1 MAISLRSEVLVSGRL
16 SELDTAVRAIVRDSL
31 GVAPGERLLVV
42 CDPTTASLGE
52 RLRAEGESAGADA
65 VLALMSERETDGQD
79 PPAPVAAAM
88 AAADVVL
95 APTGKS
101 ISHSEAR
108 RRATEAGARIATL
121 PGATEELLARVM
133 SVDMDE
139 LHRITHAIAA
149 RLDAASEAHL
159 TCPNGSD
166 LKLFFGDRK
175 AVPDDGRLTGER
187 AFGNLP
193 PGEAFVAPLE
203 DRGEGKL
210 VVDGSIA
217 TAGLLDEPVELTIE
231 GGRMTGATGEAGR
244 QLHELLAANG
254 GENVAELGVGAND
267 RAIITGNVLED
278 EKVLG
283 TVHVAF
289 GASAGFGGVVK
300 VPVHIDCVVLKPELS
315 LDGEPL
321 VSGGRLLV

>member
-1 MAISLRSEVLVSGRL
+1 
-16 SELDTAVRAIVRDSL
+16 VRDSL
-31 GVAPGERLLVV
+31 GVTAGERLLVV
-42 CDPTTASLGE
+42 CDPTTSELGARLREEGE
-52 RLRAEGESAGADA
+52 RAGADA
-65 VLALMSERETDGQD
+65 VLALMAERAVNGED
-79 PPAPVAAAM
+79 PPAPIAAAM
-88 AAADVVL
+88 AASDAIL
-95 APTGKS
+95 APTARS
-101 ISHSEAR
+101 LSHSEAR

-121 PGATEELLARVM
+121 PGVTEEMLARVM

-139 LHRITHAIAA
+139 LERLTHAIAE
-149 RLDAASEAHL
+149 RLDAAAEARI

-166 LKLFFGDRK
+166 LTLSLEGREGW
-175 AVPDDGRLTGER
+175 PDDGRLNGKR

-193 PGEAFVAPLE
+193 AGEGFIAPLE

-210 VVDGSIA
+210 VIDGSIA
-217 TAGLLDEPVELTIE
+217 DIGLLDEPVELTIE
-231 GGRMTGATGEAGR
+231 GGRITKTTGAAGER
-244 QLHELLAANG
+244 LYEMLSEHG
-254 GENVAELGVGAND
+254 GENVAELGVGAN
-267 RAIITGNVLED
+267 AKATITGNVLED

-300 VPVHIDCVVLKPELS
+300 APVHIDCVVLKPELA

>member
-1 MAISLRSEVLVSGRL
+1 MPISLRSQVLISGRL
-16 SELDTAVRAIVRDSL
+16 SDLDTAARTIVRDSL
-31 GVAPGERLLVV
+31 GVAPGESLLVV
-42 CDPTTASLGE
+42 CDPTTHELGIRLRDEGE
-52 RLRAEGESAGADA
+52 RAGADA
-65 VLALMSERETDGQD
+65 VLALMAERETNGED
-79 PPAPVAAAM
+79 PAAPVSAAM

-95 APTGKS
+95 APTARS

-121 PGATEELLARVM
+121 PGVTEEMLARVM

-139 LHRITHAIAA
+139 LKRLTHAIAE
-149 RLDAASEAHL
+149 RLDAASEARI

-166 LKLFFGDRK
+166 LTLSLDGREGI
-175 AVPDDGRLTGER
+175 PDDGRLTEPR

-193 PGEAFVAPLE
+193 AGEGFIAPLE
-203 DRGEGKL
+203 DRAEGTL

-217 TAGLLDEPVELTIE
+217 DIGLMDEPVELTIE
-231 GGRMTGATGEAGR
+231 GGRLTTASGEPGR
-244 QLHELLAANG
+244 RLYEMLSAHG

-267 RAIITGNVLED
+267 RAVITGNVLED

-300 VPVHIDCVVLKPELS
+300 VPVHIDCVILKPELTV
-315 LDGEPL
+315 DGEPL

>member
-1 MAISLRSEVLVSGRL
+1 L
-16 SELDTAVRAIVRDSL
+16 SELDTAVRAVVRDSL
-31 GVAPGERLLVV
+31 GVTAGERLLVV
-42 CDPTTASLGE
+42 CDPTTAELGARLREEGE
-52 RLRAEGESAGADA
+52 RAGADA
-65 VLALMSERETDGQD
+65 VLALMAERAVNGED
-79 PPAPVAAAM
+79 PPAPVSAAM
-88 AAADVVL
+88 AAADAVL
-95 APTGKS
+95 APTAKS

-121 PGATEELLARVM
+121 PGVTEELLARVM

-139 LHRITHAIAA
+139 LERLTHAIAE
-149 RLDAASEAHL
+149 RLGAASEARI

-166 LKLFFGDRK
+166 LTISLEGREGK
-175 AVPDDGRLTGER
+175 PDDGRLSGPR

-193 PGEAFVAPLE
+193 AGEGFIAPHE

-210 VVDGSIA
+210 VIDGSIA
-217 TAGLLDEPVELTIE
+217 DIGLVDEPVELTIE
-231 GGRMTGATGEAGR
+231 AGRITNATGDAGR
-244 QLHELLAANG
+244 ELLEMLSAHV
-254 GENVAELGVGAND
+254 GEIVAELGVGAND
-267 RAIITGNVLED
+267 RATITGNVLED

-300 VPVHIDCVVLKPELS
+300 VPVHIDCVVLKPELT

-321 VSGGRLLV
+321 LSGGRLLV

>member
-1 MAISLRSEVLVSGRL
+1 MATSLRSQVLVSGRL
-16 SELDTAVRAIVRDSL
+16 RELDTAVRAIVRDSL
-31 GVAPGERLLVV
+31 GVAAGERLLVV
-42 CDPTTASLGE
+42 CDPTTRELGARLRDEGE
-52 RLRAEGESAGADA
+52 RAGADA
-65 VLALMSERETDGQD
+65 VLALMAERAVNGED
-79 PPAPVAAAM
+79 PAAPITAAM
-88 AAADVVL
+88 AASDVIL
-95 APTGKS
+95 APTARS
-101 ISHSEAR
+101 LSHSEAR

-121 PGATEELLARVM
+121 PGATDEMLARVM

-139 LHRITHAIAA
+139 LERRTHAIAE
-149 RLDAASEAHL
+149 RLDAAPEARIP
-159 TCPNGSD
+159 CPNGSD
-166 LKLFFGDRK
+166 LTLSLEGR
-175 AVPDDGRLTGER
+175 AGQPDDGRLNAPR

-193 PGEAFVAPLE
+193 AGEGFIAPLE

-210 VVDGSIA
+210 VIDGSIA
-217 TAGLLDEPVELTIE
+217 DVGLLDEPVELTLE
-231 GGRMTGATGEAGR
+231 HGRITQTTGAAG
-244 QLHELLAANG
+244 ELLYGMLSEHG

-267 RAIITGNVLED
+267 KATITGNVLED
-278 EKVLG
+278 EKALG

>member
-1 MAISLRSEVLVSGRL
+1 MAISLRSQVLVSGRL
-16 SELDTAVRAIVRDSL
+16 SDLDTAARTIVRDSL

-42 CDPTTASLGE
+42 CDPTTHELGI
-52 RLRAEGESAGADA
+52 RLREEGELAGADS
-65 VLALMSERETDGQD
+65 VLALMAERETNGED
-79 PPAPVAAAM
+79 PAAPISAAM

-95 APTGKS
+95 APTAKS

-121 PGATEELLARVM
+121 PGVTEEMLARVM

-139 LHRITHAIAA
+139 LERLTHAIAE
-149 RLDAASEAHL
+149 RLDAASEARI

-166 LKLFFGDRK
+166 LTLSLEGREGI
-175 AVPDDGRLTGER
+175 PDDGRLTAPR

-193 PGEAFVAPLE
+193 PGEGFIAPLE
-203 DRGEGKL
+203 DRAEGKL

-217 TAGLLDEPVELTIE
+217 DIGLMDEPVELTIE
-231 GGRMTGATGEAGR
+231 GGRLTAATGDAGR
-244 QLHELLAANG
+244 ELYEMLAAHG

-267 RAIITGNVLED
+267 RATITGNVLED

-283 TVHVAF
+283 TIHVAF

-300 VPVHIDCVVLKPELS
+300 VPVHIDCVVLKPELTV
-315 LDGEPL
+315 DGEPL